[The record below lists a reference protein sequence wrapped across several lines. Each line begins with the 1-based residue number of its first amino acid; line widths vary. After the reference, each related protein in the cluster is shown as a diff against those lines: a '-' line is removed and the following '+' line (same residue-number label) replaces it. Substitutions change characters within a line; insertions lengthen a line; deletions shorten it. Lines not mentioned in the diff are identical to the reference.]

1 MAKKLNKRLIKKVCI
16 VVVVV
21 IIIIALVFWFR
32 ENGSTKVSE
41 KITTKEVTTG
51 DISVKI
57 SGSGVIEP
65 LERYAITP
73 LVYGNIEECDFN
85 ETDLVKKGDVLYKFE
100 SFTVE
105 NSIKKMQN
113 NIDKLIINQ
122 NKLKENLEKTNVYAT
137 HNGRISGF
145 NVQED
150 ENVGTMSVGQIVD
163 DGCFVACVF
172 FNRAQTEEMYI
183 GQDAVVVIPELMEKV
198 DGKVSK
204 ISNTFV
210 PENKG
215 ISLYGVEI
223 TVNRKMSI
231 PEGTLVYAIV
241 NGVESSGNGKI
252 KDFEKYSIIPEV
264 SGKVK
269 EVYVS
274 NNDYVEKG
282 QKLFK
287 IDEGPYIR
295 SINEGEIDLKSAYL
309 SLEET
314 KKNLEDYSI
323 KSPIDGV
330 VLSKEYKKDDSI
342 DSNSRGTTL
351 MVVAN
356 MSKVKF
362 DMEIDELD
370 ISKVKKGQLVE
381 VTAEALEGDTFMGKV
396 TSIAEEGTSTNGVTN
411 YVVSVTIDKPGN
423 LKSGMNIDAVII
435 IEDKN
440 DVLVVPNL
448 AVSKEGTKYYV
459 TVYLEEDKKAEKRY
473 IEIGVSDNSNVE
485 VLSGLEKGEKIITN
499 NSTSSFNFTNMDDMK
514 NMRSSMFG
522 GMSQGGGMP
531 NGNRGGSTKS
541 YSKER

>member
-1 MAKKLNKRLIKKVCI
+1 MAKNKKLLKRVCI
-16 VVVVV
+16 IVLIATIIGV
-21 IIIIALVFWFR
+21 IIFLFKGK
-32 ENGSTKVSE
+32 NGTNVANR
-41 KITTKEVTTG
+41 INTKEITLG
-51 DISVKI
+51 DINVKI

-73 LVYGNIEECDFN
+73 LVYGTIEECNFN
-85 ETDLVKKGDVLYKFE
+85 ETDLVKKDDVLYKFE

-122 NKLKENLEKTNVYAT
+122 NKLKENLEKTDVYAT
-137 HNGRISGF
+137 HSGRISGF
-145 NVQED
+145 VVKEN
-150 ENVGTMSVGQIVD
+150 ENVATASVGKIID
-163 DGCFVACVF
+163 DSYFVAEVF
-172 FNRAQTEEMYI
+172 FNKAQIDEMYV
-183 GQDAVVVIPELMEKV
+183 GQDAIVVIPELME
-198 DGKVSK
+198 DNISGRISK
-204 ISNTFV
+204 ISSDFI
-210 PENKG
+210 PDKKG
-215 ISLYGVEI
+215 ISLYSVEI
-223 TVNRKMSI
+223 TVDKKMSV
-231 PEGTLVYAIV
+231 PEGTLAYGIV
-241 NGVESSGNGKI
+241 DDIESVGGNI
-252 KDFEKYSIIPEV
+252 KEFEKYSIVPEI

-274 NNDYVEKG
+274 NNDYVKKG

-287 IDEGPYIR
+287 IDEETYKR
-295 SINEGEIDLKSAYL
+295 SITEGEIDLKSAYL

-370 ISKVKKGQLVE
+370 IAKVKKGQDVE
-381 VTAEALEGDTFMGKV
+381 ITAEALEGKIFTGKV
-396 TSIAEEGTSTNGVTN
+396 TSVAEEGTSTNGVTN
-411 YVVSVTIDKPGN
+411 YIVQVTIDEPGE
-423 LKSGMNIDAVII
+423 LKSGMNVDAIII

-440 DVLVVPNL
+440 NILVVPSL
-448 AVSKEGTKYYV
+448 AINKEGTKYYV
-459 TVYLEEDKKAEKRY
+459 DVYLEDSEKTEKRY

-485 VLSGLEKGEKIITN
+485 VLSGLKKGEKVVV
-499 NSTSSFNFTNMDDMK
+499 NSSGSLFDFTNISNMK
-514 NMRSSMFG
+514 NDAKEQRQNMIS
-522 GMSQGGGMP
+522 GMSGGGMYNSVGDVP
-531 NGNRGGSTKS
+531 RL
-541 YSKER
+541 

>member
-1 MAKKLNKRLIKKVCI
+1 MAKNKKLLKRVCI
-16 VVVVV
+16 ILLIAT
-21 IIIIALVFWFR
+21 IIGVMIFLFKGKNETNVANRI
-32 ENGSTKVSE
+32 N
-41 KITTKEVTTG
+41 TKEITLG
-51 DISVKI
+51 DINVKI

-73 LVYGNIEECDFN
+73 LVYGTIEECNFN
-85 ETDLVKKGDVLYKFE
+85 ETDLVKKDDVLYKFE

-122 NKLKENLEKTNVYAT
+122 NKLKENLERTDVYAT
-137 HNGRISGF
+137 HSGRISGF
-145 NVQED
+145 VVKEN
-150 ENVGTMSVGQIVD
+150 ENVATASVGKIID
-163 DGCFVACVF
+163 DSYFVAEVF
-172 FNRAQTEEMYI
+172 FNKAQIDEMYV
-183 GQDAVVVIPELMEKV
+183 GQDAIVVIPELME
-198 DGKVSK
+198 DNISGRISK
-204 ISNTFV
+204 ISSDFI
-210 PENKG
+210 PDKKG
-215 ISLYGVEI
+215 ISLYSVEI
-223 TVNRKMSI
+223 TVDKKMSV
-231 PEGTLVYAIV
+231 PEGTLAYGIV
-241 NGVESSGNGKI
+241 DDIESVGGNI
-252 KDFEKYSIIPEV
+252 KEFEKYSIVPEI

-274 NNDYVEKG
+274 NNDYVKKG

-287 IDEGPYIR
+287 IDEDTYKR
-295 SINEGEIDLKSAYL
+295 SITEGEIDLKSAYL

-370 ISKVKKGQLVE
+370 IAKVKKGQDVE
-381 VTAEALEGDTFMGKV
+381 ITAEALEGKIFTGKV
-396 TSIAEEGTSTNGVTN
+396 TSVAEEGTSTNGVTN
-411 YVVSVTIDKPGN
+411 YIVQVTIDEPGE
-423 LKSGMNIDAVII
+423 LKSGMNVDAIII

-440 DVLVVPNL
+440 NILVVPSL
-448 AVSKEGTKYYV
+448 AINKEGTKYYV
-459 TVYLEEDKKAEKRY
+459 DVYLEDSEKTEKRY

-485 VLSGLEKGEKIITN
+485 VLSGLKKGEKVVV
-499 NSTSSFNFTNMDDMK
+499 NSSGSLFDFTNISNMK
-514 NMRSSMFG
+514 NDAKEQRQNMIS
-522 GMSQGGGMP
+522 GMSGGGMY
-531 NGNRGGSTKS
+531 NRGGS
-541 YSKER
+541 R